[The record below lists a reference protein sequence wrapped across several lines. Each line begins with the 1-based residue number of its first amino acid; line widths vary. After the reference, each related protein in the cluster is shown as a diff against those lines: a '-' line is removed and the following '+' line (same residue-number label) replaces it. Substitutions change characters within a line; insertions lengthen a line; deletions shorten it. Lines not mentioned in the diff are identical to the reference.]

1 MGVDIHMVR
10 TATLHTMRMLPNS
23 EDRQNG
29 SSNQGKYLSLVT
41 SNPAAASLTDTS
53 VDVERTTKRA
63 SSKMPIGT
71 PEYNVQDMIF
81 SSVPCHS
88 SLTMEPCLNA

>member
-1 MGVDIHMVR
+1 MVR

-41 SNPAAASLTDTS
+41 LNPTAASLTDTS
-53 VDVERTTKRA
+53 VEVERTTKRA
-63 SSKMPIGT
+63 SSKNADWDTRIQCSGYDIFFSALPFFPDNGT
-71 PEYNVQDMIF
+71 LLE
-81 SSVPCHS
+81 
-88 SLTMEPCLNA
+88 CLKKWY